1 MAIKLCLTH
10 PSRADVITNEVERLL
25 GELQEED
32 GGVYNALTISV
43 VLKSRAFIC
52 VWVDWPTTK

>member
-1 MAIKLCLTH
+1 MCLPH

-25 GELQEED
+25 GELQEEE

-43 VLKSRAFIC
+43 VLKNKAFRR
-52 VWVDWPTTK
+52 VYAAWP

>member
-1 MAIKLCLTH
+1 MAIKLCLPH

-25 GELQEED
+25 GELQEEE

-43 VLKSRAFIC
+43 VLKNKAFRR
-52 VWVDWPTTK
+52 VYAAWP

>member
-1 MAIKLCLTH
+1 MCLPR

-25 GELQEED
+25 GELQEEE

-43 VLKSRAFIC
+43 VLKNKAFRR
-52 VWVDWPTTK
+52 VYAAWP